1 MGIEGEDGGGAGEW
15 GLQSPGRGSH
25 PLGWRQVQYTFCS
38 DGIRWAGISA
48 KRMYNFCSHQKCH
61 VAVYGVA
68 RIFCRKCTAWGQEQ
82 CGMGT
87 HGNGEKKSGCCCAS
101 LHSTAM
107 QLTH

>member
-1 MGIEGEDGGGAGEW
+1 MGAAE
-15 GLQSPGRGSH
+15 PGKRFASSWLATGTVH
-25 PLGWRQVQYTFCS
+25 FLLLWNKMG
-38 DGIRWAGISA
+38 GISA

-61 VAVYGVA
+61 VAVYEVA

-101 LHSTAM
+101 LHSTSM
-107 QLTH
+107 QLMH